1 MKKVTYTLD
10 DETVADL
17 ERIAERLSKPKS
29 QVVREAIE
37 LYRQEMGRLTGE
49 ERDEMLQTFDRMVAK
64 IPKRGRGEVEKELE
78 EIRRARKSAGPPATK
93 KASR

>member
-17 ERIAERLSKPKS
+17 ERIADRLSRPKS
-29 QVVREAIE
+29 QVVREAIQ
-37 LYRQEMGRLTGE
+37 LYREEMDRLTDE
-49 ERDEMLQTFDRMVAK
+49 EREAMLRAFDRLTAK
-64 IPKRGRGEVEKELE
+64 IPKRSRAEVERELD
-78 EIRRARKSAGPPATK
+78 EIRRARRSAGGRTTK

>member
-29 QVVREAIE
+29 QVVREAIQ

-49 ERDEMLQTFDRMVAK
+49 ERDEMLRAFDRLVAK
-64 IPKRGRGEVEKELE
+64 IPKRNRGEVEQELE
-78 EIRRARKSAGPPATK
+78 EIRRARRSARRRAPK
-93 KASR
+93 KAGR